1 MAFRIKKRQPA
12 PPDTGDDNDNDN
24 NNIEDNSGTNLDGYN
39 TDVTGDKNVV
49 AT

>member
-12 PPDTGDDNDNDN
+12 PPDTGDDN
-24 NNIEDNSGTNLDGYN
+24 NNIEDSGTNLDGYN